1 MQRRAGEL
9 RQARKGATVARN
21 SVCRRVPGHFFYEIR
36 CESME
41 TGYQVIARRWRPQQ
55 FDEIVGQD
63 HIVRTLRNAITGG
76 RIAHSYLFVGP
87 RGTGKTTSARLFA
100 KALNCDK
107 GPTVEPCGECGPCIS
122 IKDGNSMDVI
132 EIDGASNNSVDQV
145 RQLREDCQYAPSQGR
160 YRIYIID
167 EVHMLSNAAFNALL
181 KTLEE
186 PPAHVKFIFATTESH
201 KVLPTIVS
209 RCQRFEFRPIAN
221 GVIAA
226 KLQVIAASEKIN
238 VSAEAVEAIAHLAN
252 GGMRDAQS
260 ILDQMISFCGES
272 IAGEDVLD
280 VYGLASG
287 ERIESLARALA
298 AADYE
303 GVIASVEELSAEGR
317 DLYRVLVDVQAR
329 LRSVLLEAIKKGGRS
344 VRLGSDLTSEA
355 IMRMLDVLHAAEQ
368 GVKSG
373 LSDKVN
379 FEMGLLRAI
388 EAGRIRAIDTVIR
401 DLAKMAESMPA
412 AGGRAQG
419 DPAEDVDGKAAQKKS
434 TVPLPSSQTK
444 AVQDQGKA
452 KVSAVPGIEEL
463 VEKIPPSAREMLE
476 KDFHG
481 RFREVRKVDPHTLS

>member
-1 MQRRAGEL
+1 
-9 RQARKGATVARN
+9 
-21 SVCRRVPGHFFYEIR
+21 
-36 CESME
+36 
-41 TGYQVIARRWRPQQ
+41 
-55 FDEIVGQD
+55 
-63 HIVRTLRNAITGG
+63 
-76 RIAHSYLFVGP
+76 
-87 RGTGKTTSARLFA
+87 
-100 KALNCDK
+100 
-107 GPTVEPCGECGPCIS
+107 
-122 IKDGNSMDVI
+122 MDVI

-209 RCQRFEFRPIAN
+209 RCQRFEFRPIADD
-221 GVIAA
+221 VISA
-226 KLQVIAASEKIN
+226 KLQVIAASEKIE
-238 VSAEAVEAIAHLAN
+238 VTGEAVEAIAHLAD

-272 IAGEDVLD
+272 ITEEDVLD

-329 LRSVLLEAIKKGGRS
+329 LRSDLLEAIKNKGRS
-344 VRLGSDLTSEA
+344 ERLGSRLTSEA

-388 EAGRIRAIDTVIR
+388 EAGRVRAIDTVIR
-401 DLAKMAESMPA
+401 GLTKIAEKMPA
-412 AGGRAQG
+412 K
-419 DPAEDVDGKAAQKKS
+419 EDCAPGNPVDDTDGNAAQKKS
-434 TVPLPSSQTK
+434 TVPPPSSQK
-444 AVQDQGKA
+444 K
-452 KVSAVPGIEEL
+452 AVPGIEEL

-476 KDFHG
+476 KEFHG
-481 RFREVRKVDPHTLS
+481 QFREVRKVDPNTLS